1 MTQSLAA
8 RLLCAAALLAGNSVA
23 AQQSALAFVP
33 FNYDIQIA
41 LPDSGAAIHGDVRI
55 DLLRRARSDTLTL
68 DLLKLR
74 VARVELDH
82 RQARFTRTD
91 STIVIDVPSTAPDT
105 LHVRVIYDGAPSD
118 GLIASRDSAGR
129 WTYFGDNWPN
139 RARYWIAGID
149 RPDAKAS
156 VSWTVTAPVSKTVV
170 ANGVQIENQVFGM
183 GAQQRVRSRWR
194 ESKPIP
200 LYLMVIAAAPLVKFD
215 LGETACGH
223 AEIAKCVAQSVYVAP
238 EQRNVL
244 PGSFAKAGDIVEF
257 YARLMAPFPYEKLAH
272 LQSRTRFGGMENASA
287 IFYADAPFHR
297 RGLQEGIIAHETAH
311 QWFGDAVTEKSW
323 PHLWLSEGFA
333 TYFAALYTQ
342 HAHGD
347 SAFLSEMA
355 RLRGQILGDT
365 VSVPKRP
372 VIDTTETDL
381 LALLN
386 TNSYQKGAYVLHM
399 LRSQLGDSAFFRGLR
414 EYYAAHKDGNA
425 LSDDLR
431 AALEHSSGKDLR
443 AFFDQWLR
451 RPGYPEVAVTAEDD
465 ATGMVIVVKQHDRFG
480 LFDFPLPIL
489 IRTNDG
495 AQRTVTIPVKAV
507 AVTRMSLGVRRAEVN
522 WVSVD
527 PRFTV
532 LMRSLVTDVGAVPQ
546 PRR

>member
-1 MTQSLAA
+1 
-8 RLLCAAALLAGNSVA
+8 
-23 AQQSALAFVP
+23 
-33 FNYDIQIA
+33 
-41 LPDSGAAIHGDVRI
+41 
-55 DLLRRARSDTLTL
+55 
-68 DLLKLR
+68 
-74 VARVELDH
+74 
-82 RQARFTRTD
+82 
-91 STIVIDVPSTAPDT
+91 
-105 LHVRVIYDGAPSD
+105 
-118 GLIASRDSAGR
+118 
-129 WTYFGDNWPN
+129 
-139 RARYWIAGID
+139 
-149 RPDAKAS
+149 
-156 VSWTVTAPVSKTVV
+156 
-170 ANGVQIENQVFGM
+170 
-183 GAQQRVRSRWR
+183 
-194 ESKPIP
+194 
-200 LYLMVIAAAPLVKFD
+200 
-215 LGETACGH
+215 
-223 AEIAKCVAQSVYVAP
+223 
-238 EQRNVL
+238 
-244 PGSFAKAGDIVEF
+244 
-257 YARLMAPFPYEKLAH
+257 
-272 LQSRTRFGGMENASA
+272 
-287 IFYADAPFHR
+287 
-297 RGLQEGIIAHETAH
+297 
-311 QWFGDAVTEKSW
+311 
-323 PHLWLSEGFA
+323 
-333 TYFAALYTQ
+333 
-342 HAHGD
+342 
-347 SAFLSEMA
+347 MA

-451 RPGYPEVAVTAEDD
+451 RPGYPEVEVTAEDD

-532 LMRSLVTDVGAVPQ
+532 LMRSLVTDVGAIPP